1 MSKDFWKSKNVLV
14 TGGTGFIG
22 SWLIETLMQ
31 AGAKVTALVERNSPF
46 GIDAIKHLANDIEL
60 VYGDIRDSQLVANV
74 VEAKD
79 VVFHLASIT
88 QVLYA
93 IKNPE
98 ETVTVNVGGTL
109 NILEGIRG
117 NGGEQFLVYA
127 STDKVYG
134 EPKYVPIDEEH
145 PLIGKSP
152 YDASKIAADRLVYAY
167 HATYGLRCSIVRWS
181 NTYGGRD
188 ANILRAV
195 PDFVM
200 SVLNGNPPVIRGD
213 GKHIRDYMY
222 ITDAVEGIISA
233 AENNELSNG
242 EAFNLGT
249 EKPTSVEDLTRLIIR
264 VSGNDDKLEPI
275 ISGKPTRGEI
285 AVQYLSSKKAR
296 EVLGWKPTVD
306 LEWGLNA
313 TIEWYQEN
321 MWWKSVMD
329 RVVDFYGIEPRF

>member
-1 MSKDFWKSKNVLV
+1 MSNGFWRSKNVLV

-22 SWLIETLMQ
+22 SWLTETLVQ
-31 AGAKVTALVERNSPF
+31 AGAKVTALIEQNSPF
-46 GIDAIKHLANDIEL
+46 RIDAIKHLASEIEL
-60 VYGDIRDSQLVANV
+60 VYGDIRDKGLVASV
-74 VEAKD
+74 IKGKD
-79 VVFHLASIT
+79 VIFHLASIT

-98 ETVTVNVGGTL
+98 KTVAVNVGGTL
-109 NILEGIRG
+109 NILEGMRE

-152 YDASKIAADRLVYAY
+152 YDASKIAADTLVYAY
-167 HATYGLRCSIVRWS
+167 HMSYGMRCSIVRWS

-195 PDFVM
+195 PDFVT
-200 SVLNGNPPVIRGD
+200 SVLNENPPVMRGN

-222 ITDAVEGIISA
+222 VTDAIDGIIRV
-233 AENNELSNG
+233 AENSELSNG

-249 EKPTSVEDLTRLIIR
+249 ETPTSVEDLAKLIIR
-264 VSGNDDKLEPI
+264 
-275 ISGKPTRGEI
+275 ISGSESKLRPIVLGKSTPGEI
-285 AVQYLSSKKAR
+285 SIQYLLSIKAR
-296 EVLGWKPTVD
+296 EVLGWKPTIE
-306 LEWGLNA
+306 LERGLEP
-313 TIEWYQEN
+313 TIRWYEEN

-329 RVVDFYGIEPRF
+329 RVAKSYGEAL